1 MSESATN
8 KCSVVLHAIAIT
20 VVLAII
26 SGQLPL
32 SLFPGQQFQS
42 GLHSIFKVGKL

>member
-8 KCSVVLHAIAIT
+8 KCSVVLHAIVIT

-32 SLFPGQQFQS
+32 SMFLGQQIQP
-42 GLHSIFKVGKL
+42 GVHSAFRAGKL